1 MPTITAP
8 MPSRLTPADAV
19 SCLPR
24 KTLDCEFK
32 AIDGDTG
39 TFELYALV
47 FSNIDRQNDIIEPG
61 AVQNVDELVS
71 DGWIALNH
79 VQEDLPIAYIDTAVQ
94 DTHGLKLTGRFHST
108 VDAQAAR
115 TTILERKAAG
125 KAVKTSIGY
134 LVPVDGERY
143 EKINGQSVRIIS
155 KLSVYEASYVN
166 LPANPEA
173 AITQAK
179 ALVGAIEQMEE
190 SMSALRKKGQYK
202 VDGEDME
209 KVNSAAQK
217 CLTTAKALGVHHKAM
232 KEAMDANGEASD
244 ELVKCMKNFTGGQ
257 QQAVDEDND
266 GDEAD
271 KDDEDEEK
279 KDDEDTD
286 EEGDPAGDE
295 SDKEDDE
302 EDNKAAQSLRNHLL
316 RQELLRQL
324 G

>member
-1 MPTITAP
+1 

-32 AIDGDTG
+32 SLDGDTG
-39 TFELYALV
+39 TFEMYALV
-47 FSNIDRQNDIIEPG
+47 FGNIDRQNDIIEQG
-61 AVQNVDELVS
+61 AVTNCEELVS

-79 VQEDLPIAYIDTAVQ
+79 VQEALPIATIDSAVQ
-94 DTHGLKLTGRFHST
+94 DDHGLKLTGQFHST
-108 VDAQAAR
+108 SAAQEAR
-115 TTILERKAAG
+115 TIILERMNRG

-173 AITQAK
+173 AFTEAK
-179 ALVGAIEQMEE
+179 ALQGAIQEMEE
-190 SMSALRKKGQYK
+190 SMAALRKKGQYK

-232 KEAMDANGEASD
+232 KEAIDAHGEASD

-271 KDDEDEEK
+271 KDDEDESEK
-279 KDDEDTD
+279 DEDADSD

-295 SDKEDDE
+295 SDKDDE
-302 EDNKAAQSLRNHLL
+302 DEESKSAQALRNHLL